1 MKKLLMVLM
10 SFIVVLS
17 LATPQADA
25 ASNFKDVPSTYYA
38 YKEINSLVSK
48 GVIKGFADNTF
59 RPTKSVTRGEFATF
73 VARSLN
79 LPAAQSSF
87 KDVKKDSPVYD
98 GISRAAKAG
107 IIKGFAD
114 GTFKGDRSVTRED
127 MAVMIDRAMQL
138 KGSYTKTKS
147 LNFSD
152 ASRIG
157 GYAKLSVQRVYYYGV
172 MGAYSGSK
180 FQGKVAGTRAETA
193 RFIYRML
200 SVIETGTSI
209 GTPSQPPSSSD
220 IEAIKKKDPLT
231 LTHAEIV
238 KAYGPY
244 VIHRRFD
251 LFGEVHGIQAWDIW
265 GIYVDYL
272 KDAKEY
278 KYPKV
283 QRPDEFLAEYKELE
297 LYHALGEVRTSY
309 PNYEVIALNGKPF
322 LTSELFVGKNV
333 TIYNDIVSGNGEILP
348 TPPKQTGQFKIDLHY
363 KKTDFAVYYKES
375 VGIGKQSVLPYTKD
389 NKALM
394 VDVNGAFSKT
404 PQVKITSNSISYGGN
419 TLTFTN
425 GTTQAKV
432 DGETITLSVSPEVR
446 NGAQMLPIREVS
458 KIIGLETRVLNY
470 GAIKRIEILNYVEE
484 HSDMYR

>member
-1 MKKLLMVLM
+1 MGLLSV
-10 SFIVVLS
+10 IVALS
-17 LATPQADA
+17 LATPQAGA
-25 ASNFKDVPSTYYA
+25 ASTFKDVPSTYYA

-48 GVIKGFADNTF
+48 GIIKGFADNTF

-127 MAVMIDRAMQL
+127 MAVMLDRAMQL
-138 KGSYTKTKS
+138 KGSYTKTKA

-157 GYAKLSVQRVYYYGV
+157 GYAKLSVQRVNYYGV

-180 FQGKVAGTRAETA
+180 FDGKVAGTRAETA

-200 SVIETGTSI
+200 SVVETGSPI
-209 GTPSQPPSSSD
+209 GTPSQPPSSTD

-251 LFGEVHGIQAWDIW
+251 LFGEVNGIQAWDIW
-265 GIYVDYL
+265 GTYVDYL

-283 QRPDEFLAEYKELE
+283 QRPEEWLAEYKELE
-297 LYHALGEVRTSY
+297 LYRALGEVDTSY
-309 PNYEVIALNGKPF
+309 PNYEVISLNGKPF
-322 LTSELFVGKNV
+322 LHSELFTGNNV
-333 TIYNDIVSGNGEILP
+333 KIYNEIVRRHGDILP
-348 TPPKQTGQFKIDLHY
+348 TPPKESGLFKIDLHY
-363 KKTDFAVYYKES
+363 TKQDFATYFKDT
-375 VGIGKQSVLPYTKD
+375 VGIGKQATLPYTK
-389 NKALM
+389 NSKALM
-394 VDVNGAFSKT
+394 VDVKSAFAQT
-404 PQVKITSNSISYGGN
+404 PQVKISSNSISYEGR
-419 TLTFTN
+419 TFTFTN
-425 GTTQAKV
+425 GSTSAKV
-432 DGETITLSVSPEVR
+432 DGENVTLSVAPEQK
-446 NGAQMLPIREVS
+446 NNAQMIPIREVA
-458 KIIGLETRVLNY
+458 KLIGLETRVMFY
-470 GAIKRIEILNYVEE
+470 GAVKRIEILNYTEE
-484 HSDMYR
+484 YSDVYK